1 MEIFDIN
8 TVRLGFLGYVA
19 FRDGEAYR
27 GGLLITD
34 GNGKPVEFRSTTPVK
49 PNVLQ
54 RTLYGATM
62 MSHIATELLG
72 VPLLKSVE
80 QKPSVILIRD
90 EIFFGVRS
98 QVETPLFRIE
108 QQQNGTTSL
117 PSAYARTN
125 DEALKSP
132 ANYIPI
138 VATPHGAHQDD
149 LSLCKPILKE
159 VFGRMDLYE
168 PFERL
173 ENAISYVHE
182 NKVLEE

>member
-1 MEIFDIN
+1 MEILDIN
-8 TVRLGFLGYVA
+8 NVRLGFLGHTS
-19 FRDGEAYR
+19 FRNGEAFR

-49 PNVLQ
+49 PNALQ
-54 RTLYGATM
+54 RTLYGTTM

-108 QQQNGTTSL
+108 QHQNATTSL
-117 PSAYARTN
+117 PSAYAMTN
-125 DEALKSP
+125 NEALKST

-138 VATPHGAHQDD
+138 VATPHDAHQDD
-149 LSLCKPILKE
+149 FSLCKPILKE

-173 ENAISYVHE
+173 EHAITYVHE